1 MPPFTTLTFLCS
13 YMSFDV
19 IWLWLS
25 SFRRMGTWRREK
37 GKIETFKTFIIFKIQ
52 PLLLHCSILLSLF
65 TLKTNTTQHARDE
78 KYFWCFLPKYFSKKS
93 PVAETFIT
101 CWKIINTLVYIS
113 HFTITEIIFH
123 WLWPHIFITGEKPS
137 ELNNK
142 WTILIAGNGDNLDTI
157 CYSGESSHGMVKHHK
172 HHHHHKQC
180 SILKPTHGRYYVIQ
194 LV

>member
-1 MPPFTTLTFLCS
+1 MIL
-13 YMSFDV
+13 
-19 IWLWLS
+19 IIKLWEN
-25 SFRRMGTWRREK
+25 GDIKTREE
-37 GKIETFKTFIIFKIQ
+37 KIETFKTFIIFKIQ
-52 PLLLHCSILLSLF
+52 PLLLHCSILPSLF
-65 TLKTNTTQHARDE
+65 TLKTNTSQHARDE

-113 HFTITEIIFH
+113 HFAITEIIFH

-180 SILKPTHGRYYVIQ
+180 SILKPSHGRYYVIQ

>member
-1 MPPFTTLTFLCS
+1 MFLT
-13 YMSFDV
+13 
-19 IWLWLS
+19 
-25 SFRRMGTWRREK
+25 
-37 GKIETFKTFIIFKIQ
+37 KIFF
-52 PLLLHCSILLSLF
+52 
-65 TLKTNTTQHARDE
+65 
-78 KYFWCFLPKYFSKKS
+78 KKS

-142 WTILIAGNGDNLDTI
+142 WTILIAGNGDNLESI

-172 HHHHHKQC
+172 HHHHHKQ
-180 SILKPTHGRYYVIQ
+180 SGIFKHTHIGIIMYKSSVGLSFKILKNSQNIYLATRTDSKRVCKIAQTEQ
-194 LV
+194 LKWWKS